1 MSGAVLVEEI
11 LSKLQA
17 LTCSSELGRNL
28 LLEHILR
35 PSLLVN
41 RSVLTWEL
49 ILRKYF
55 LI

>member
-11 LSKLQA
+11 SKLQA

-28 LLEHILR
+28 LLEHILP

-41 RSVLTWEL
+41 RSVFTWEL
-49 ILRKYF
+49 ILRKY
-55 LI
+55 LVI